1 MRIGILEPKNFSKS
15 AINEL
20 SELGD
25 LSVFKDNIDDFL
37 KDIDVLFIRL
47 GYFIGKDIL
56 NKAPRLKIICSP
68 TTGLNHIDL
77 NETKKRNIKII
88 SLKNEREFLSTIR
101 ATPEHTFGLVLAL
114 LRNYKSS
121 FLNSQNTE
129 WNRDKYTGNE
139 IYGNKTGIIGLG
151 RVGKILAKYFN
162 CFGAE
167 VFYYDIDS
175 KIQTDLNIIQ
185 TNSIEELIN
194 KTEILILS
202 ASYSDKVI
210 INRNHFNLMKNKYF
224 INTARG
230 ELIDESY
237 LIEKINNNFF
247 KGVAIDVITN
257 ETGDNNLSNLLKVAD
272 NKNVIVTSHISGATF
287 TSMNRTEEFIV
298 KKLKSELKNRK
309 K

>member
-1 MRIGILEPKNFSKS
+1 MRIGILEPKNFSTS

-47 GYFIGKDIL
+47 GYFIGEDIL

-77 NETKKRNIKII
+77 EETKKRNIKII

-194 KTEILILS
+194 KTEIIILS
-202 ASYSDKVI
+202 ASYSDKII

-230 ELIDESY
+230 ELIDENY
-237 LIEKINNNFF
+237 LIEKIDDNFF

-257 ETGDNNLSNLLKVAD
+257 ENGDNNLSNILKVAD
-272 NKNVIVTSHISGATF
+272 NKNVILTPHISGATF
-287 TSMNRTEEFIV
+287 TSMNRTEKFIV
-298 KKLKSELKNRK
+298 GKLESELKNRK
-309 K
+309 I

>member
-47 GYFIGKDIL
+47 GYFIGEDIL

-114 LRNYKSS
+114 LRNYKNS

-298 KKLKSELKNRK
+298 GKLESELKNRK
-309 K
+309 I

>member
-121 FLNSQNTE
+121 FLNFQNTE

-167 VFYYDIDS
+167 VFYYDIDN

-194 KTEILILS
+194 KTEIIILT

-230 ELIDESY
+230 ELIDENY

-257 ETGDNNLSNLLKVAD
+257 ETGNNNLSNLLKITD
-272 NKNVIVTSHISGATF
+272 NKNVIVTPHISGATF

-298 KKLKSELKNRK
+298 GKLESELKNRK
-309 K
+309 I

>member
-298 KKLKSELKNRK
+298 GKLESELKNRK
-309 K
+309 I